1 MEKIFTKKA
10 KRMDR
15 EVLKK
20 KGGEKQCIRDS

>member
-10 KRMDR
+10 KRMNR

-20 KGGEKQCIRDS
+20 KEGEKQCIRD

>member
-10 KRMDR
+10 KRMNR

-20 KGGEKQCIRDS
+20 EGGEKQCIRD